1 MDKHKVPLLV
11 ALAAVLAALLAGCV
25 SSPEHTGASGSPAVS
40 TVGPATAAAS
50 PAPPTGRAPDV
61 CRKFRALLPKVAAA
75 LAHKDIAVLNRAGQ
89 KIARWSHTVVTT
101 TNDAQFARHLSA
113 VGVELTVVASAAGA
127 TYVHRATVDMGKV
140 NGYCKS
146 T

>member
-11 ALAAVLAALLAGCV
+11 VLAAVLAASLAGCV
-25 SSPEHTGASGSPAVS
+25 SSPKHTAASGSPAVS

-50 PAPPTGRAPDV
+50 PAPPAGTASDV
-61 CRKFRALLPKVAAA
+61 CRKFRALLPKVDAAV
-75 LAHKDIAVLNRAGQ
+75 AHKDAAVLNRAGQ
-89 KIARWSHTVVTT
+89 KIARWSHTVMTA
-101 TNDAQFARHLSA
+101 TNDAQFARRLSA

-127 TYVHRATVDMGKV
+127 TYVHKAAVDLGKV

-146 T
+146 A